1 MALCNSTPIFLFW
14 GFRATL
20 KFVWEKNEGN
30 PCFSAGVTPAYLFC
44 TFLPHVNS
52 PITWNTRVSIHPFSP
67 SKFDVDLLLQISMNV
82 LLIPTI
88 VILLLQISMNA
99 QCCHPTIV
107 MLTQTA
113 PTQWED
119 TPVLATLD
127 ILAQDNNA
135 QVNILLLS
143 QENVISIS

>member
-1 MALCNSTPIFLFW
+1 
-14 GFRATL
+14 
-20 KFVWEKNEGN
+20 
-30 PCFSAGVTPAYLFC
+30 
-44 TFLPHVNS
+44 
-52 PITWNTRVSIHPFSP
+52 
-67 SKFDVDLLLQISMNV
+67 
-82 LLIPTI
+82 
-88 VILLLQISMNA
+88 MNA

-135 QVNILLLS
+135 QVNILLLT
-143 QENVISIS
+143 QENVMSTS